1 MANPQLTGSTSVKL
15 TKMKLSYEEFIQKI
29 TKYISPDNFPYV
41 VAVAG
46 SSGSGKT
53 FIAKEIAKQIP
64 DSKFLSMDDYIIE
77 EKIKSNENWDLPE
90 NWNIELLKKHLIK
103 IHKNNVIEKPIYNF
117 SSHQEEGK
125 EKFAPSKVIIIEGIY
140 AFYDSLS
147 EFIDLKIF
155 VDADEKIRLKRRIAR
170 DIKERG
176 RIKEKVLQKWNA
188 TVEPTY
194 LKFVKP
200 QMSKADY
207 IVINN

>member
-1 MANPQLTGSTSVKL
+1 
-15 TKMKLSYEEFIQKI
+15 MKLSYEEFIQKI

-90 NWNIELLKKHLIK
+90 NWNIELLKKHLIE
-103 IHKNNVIEKPIYNF
+103 IHKNNVIEKPNYNF
-117 SSHQEEGK
+117 SSNQEKGK
-125 EKFAPSKVIIIEGIY
+125 EKFTPSKVIIIEGIY